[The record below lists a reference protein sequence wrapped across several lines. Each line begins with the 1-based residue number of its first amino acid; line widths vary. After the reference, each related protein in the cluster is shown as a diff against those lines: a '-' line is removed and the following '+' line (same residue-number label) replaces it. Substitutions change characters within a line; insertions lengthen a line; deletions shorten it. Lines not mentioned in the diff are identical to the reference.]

1 MFLRMMDNRIWSQH
15 KICVNDKKKSQGR
28 KGILRPSQKG
38 LELLAKA
45 FGCSPTGPGEQ
56 LWRGNWKPYYKNKIE
71 FWRVSLYY
79 KKDYILIAYNFLKY
93 FRHD

>member
-56 LWRGNWKPYYKNKIE
+56 L
-71 FWRVSLYY
+71 
-79 KKDYILIAYNFLKY
+79 
-93 FRHD
+93 